1 MINKNYGANA
11 PVFFMKNKIP
21 EVDQAMNIYKK
32 YMSDE
37 EYKDYIETRELM
49 AEMDENERLAEAK
62 EEGQTQKAIEL
73 AVKLI
78 KTGKM
83 SLGEAIIFCGLD
95 KNQEEQIKKLLNQ

>member
-1 MINKNYGANA
+1 
-11 PVFFMKNKIP
+11 
-21 EVDQAMNIYKK
+21 MNIYKK

-49 AEMDENERLAEAK
+49 AEMDENERLAEA
-62 EEGQTQKAIEL
+62 EEKGLAKGLAKGETNAKIEL

-83 SLGEAIIFCGLD
+83 SLDEAIIFCGLD